1 MAKTEYKVLKG
12 IDYPPNKRAE
22 IGAIVSDLPKESISW
37 LLASGIITDDL
48 KAEVLTEVEAK
59 PVEAIVEAP
68 VIVEELDEVIL
79 EEDAVGEDNAL
90 QTW

>member
-22 IGAIVSDLPKESISW
+22 IGATISDLPKESISW

-48 KAEVLTEVEAK
+48 KAEVPAEVVAK
-59 PVEAIVEAP
+59 PVEAIVETA
-68 VIVEELDEVIL
+68 VIVDELDEVIL

-90 QTW
+90 

>member
-90 QTW
+90 

>member
-37 LLASGIITDDL
+37 LLASGIISDDL
-48 KAEVLTEVEAK
+48 KSEVHAEVVAK
-59 PVEAIVEAP
+59 PVQAAVAPSTLVDEIVFEDDALGADDAI
-68 VIVEELDEVIL
+68 
-79 EEDAVGEDNAL
+79 
-90 QTW
+90 

>member
-37 LLASGIITDDL
+37 LLASGVITDDL
-48 KAEVLTEVEAK
+48 KVEVPAEVVAK
-59 PVEAIVEAP
+59 PVEAIVETA
-68 VIVEELDEVIL
+68 VIVDELDEVIL
-79 EEDAVGEDNAL
+79 EEDAVGEDNAV
-90 QTW
+90 

>member
-79 EEDAVGEDNAL
+79 EEDTVGEDNAL
-90 QTW
+90 

>member
-48 KAEVLTEVEAK
+48 KAEVLAEVEAK
-59 PVEAIVEAP
+59 PVEANVEDP

-90 QTW
+90 